1 MADTRHRGEYTAG
14 DVRDRTPAALAPDD
28 RPREKLVRVGADALG
43 DNELV
48 ALVLG
53 TGQRDRTALE
63 LANALL
69 GAVGGLHRLTRTTHD
84 GLCVVPGVGAA
95 QAARLLAAVE
105 LGRRTLLQPPG
116 ERPQLRSP
124 RETAAFLLPRFSAR
138 PVEHFGVVLL
148 DVRCRVLRVALLS
161 VGTIDATTVH
171 PREVFREAAA
181 AGASSV
187 VLFHNHPSGDPAPS
201 PDDAR
206 LTARLVRA
214 GEVMGIDVIDHLILA
229 DHRYYSFRE
238 SGGLTAIDP

>member
-1 MADTRHRGEYTAG
+1 MKTL
-14 DVRDRTPAALAPDD
+14 AAAD

-48 ALVLG
+48 AVVLG
-53 TGQRDRTALE
+53 SGQRSRGALD
-63 LANALL
+63 LANSLL
-69 GAVGGLHRLTRTTHD
+69 STIGGLHRLTRSSRD
-84 GLCVVPGVGAA
+84 ALCRVPGVGEA

-105 LGRRTLLQPPG
+105 LGRRTLLQPPA

-124 RETAAFLLPRFSAR
+124 RETASYLLPRFSAR
-138 PVEHFGVVLL
+138 PVEHFGLVLL
-148 DVRCRVLRVALLS
+148 DVRCRVIRTALLS

-171 PREVFREAAA
+171 PREVFREATV

-187 VLFHNHPSGDPAPS
+187 VLFHNHPSGDPSPS
-201 PDDAR
+201 PDDVR

-214 GEVMGIDVIDHLILA
+214 GEVMGIEVIDHLILA

-238 SGGLTAIDP
+238 SGGLATLATLDP

>member
-1 MADTRHRGEYTAG
+1 VKAI
-14 DVRDRTPAALAPDD
+14 AAAD

-48 ALVLG
+48 AVVLG
-53 TGQRDRTALE
+53 LGQRARSALD
-63 LANALL
+63 LANAVLDD
-69 GAVGGLHRLTRTTHD
+69 VGGLHRLARASHD
-84 GLCVVPGVGAA
+84 ALCRVPGIGAA

-105 LGRRTLLQPPG
+105 LGRRTLLQPPVD
-116 ERPQLRSP
+116 RPQLRSP
-124 RETAAFLLPRFSAR
+124 RDTAGYLLPRFSAR
-138 PVEHFGVVLL
+138 PVEHFGLVLL
-148 DVRCRVLRVALLS
+148 DVRCRVIRTALLS

-171 PREVFREAAA
+171 PREVFREATV

-201 PDDAR
+201 PDDVR

-229 DHRYYSFRE
+229 DDRYYSFRE
-238 SGGLTAIDP
+238 SGGLGALDA

>member
-1 MADTRHRGEYTAG
+1 MKSARQRTARSMSDEYTTA
-14 DVRDRTPAALAPDD
+14 VRRRRRSGAPQYASISYHEGSGAMAKVPVVD

-53 TGQRDRTALE
+53 TGQRDRSALE

-69 GAVGGLHRLTRTTHD
+69 GAVGGLHRLTRTTPD

-105 LGRRTLLQPPG
+105 LGRCTLLQPPAD
-116 ERPQLRSP
+116 RPQLRSP

-148 DVRCRVLRVALLS
+148 DVRCRVIRVAL
-161 VGTIDATTVH
+161 
-171 PREVFREAAA
+171 
-181 AGASSV
+181 
-187 VLFHNHPSGDPAPS
+187 
-201 PDDAR
+201 
-206 LTARLVRA
+206 
-214 GEVMGIDVIDHLILA
+214 
-229 DHRYYSFRE
+229 
-238 SGGLTAIDP
+238 

>member
-1 MADTRHRGEYTAG
+1 MK
-14 DVRDRTPAALAPDD
+14 VLASAD
-28 RPREKLVRVGADALG
+28 RPREKLVRLGADALG

-48 ALVLG
+48 AAVLG
-53 TGQRDRTALE
+53 SGQRTRGALE

-69 GAVGGLHRLTRTTHD
+69 AAVGGLHRLTRSSPD
-84 GLCVVPGVGAA
+84 ALRRIPGVGQA

-105 LGRRTLLQPPG
+105 LGRRTLLQPPA

-124 RETAAFLLPRFSAR
+124 RETASYLLPRFSAR
-138 PVEHFGVVLL
+138 AVEHFGLVLL
-148 DVRCRVLRVALLS
+148 DVRCRVIRTALLS
-161 VGTIDATTVH
+161 IGTIDATTVH

-181 AGASSV
+181 AGASSL
-187 VLFHNHPSGDPAPS
+187 VLFHNHPSGDPSPS
-201 PDDAR
+201 PDDVR

-238 SGGLTAIDP
+238 SGGLAATEP

>member
-1 MADTRHRGEYTAG
+1 VKAI
-14 DVRDRTPAALAPDD
+14 AAAD

-48 ALVLG
+48 AVVLG
-53 TGQRDRTALE
+53 SGQRGRSALD
-63 LANALL
+63 LANAVLDD
-69 GAVGGLHRLTRTTHD
+69 AGGLHRLTRASHD
-84 GLCVVPGVGAA
+84 VLCRVPGVGAA

-105 LGRRTLLQPPG
+105 LGRRTLLQPPVD
-116 ERPQLRSP
+116 RPQLRSP
-124 RETAAFLLPRFSAR
+124 RDTAGYLLPRFSAR
-138 PVEHFGVVLL
+138 PVEHFGLVLL
-148 DVRCRVLRVALLS
+148 DVRCRVIRTALLS

-171 PREVFREAAA
+171 PREVFREATV

-201 PDDAR
+201 PDDVR

-229 DHRYYSFRE
+229 DDRYYSFRE
-238 SGGLTAIDP
+238 SGGLGALDA

>member
-1 MADTRHRGEYTAG
+1 MK
-14 DVRDRTPAALAPDD
+14 ALAAAD

-48 ALVLG
+48 AVVLG
-53 TGQRDRTALE
+53 SGQRARSALD

-69 GAVGGLHRLTRTTHD
+69 DDVGGLHRLARASHD
-84 GLCVVPGVGAA
+84 VLCRVPGVGGA

-105 LGRRTLLQPPG
+105 LGRRTLLQPPVD
-116 ERPQLRSP
+116 RPQLRSP
-124 RETAAFLLPRFSAR
+124 RDTAGYLLPRFSAR
-138 PVEHFGVVLL
+138 PVEHFGLVLL
-148 DVRCRVLRVALLS
+148 DVRCRVIRTALLS

-171 PREVFREAAA
+171 PREVFREAAV

-201 PDDAR
+201 PDDVR

-229 DHRYYSFRE
+229 DDRYYSFRE
-238 SGGLTAIDP
+238 SGGLGALDA